1 MNDFVRYLKPRYRQE
16 DKVVFNEWM
25 DRKISTED
33 AIQKMKDNNG
43 MRDVI
48 INTNEFIIWMSSL
61 GYRRNYEE

>member
-25 DRKISTED
+25 ERKITTED
-33 AIQKMKDNNG
+33 AIRKMKDNNG

-48 INTNEFIIWMSSL
+48 INSNEFIIWMSSL